1 MKVLVNHTDTTPKEV
16 ETVARHAKRVI
27 KEDETESRPM
37 LTPEAQESYMIN
49 LAVKCAERQLKD
61 GTASSQV
68 ITHYLKLAT
77 KERELETEKLRNENA
92 LLEAKTKSLESA
104 KHIEEL
110 YAEAMAAMKSY
121 RSSAS
126 AEDIF

>member
-1 MKVLVNHTDTTPKEV
+1 M
-16 ETVARHAKRVI
+16 ARHAKRVI
-27 KEDETESRPM
+27 KEDETDSRPM

>member
-1 MKVLVNHTDTTPKEV
+1 M
-16 ETVARHAKRVI
+16 ARHAKRVI
-27 KEDETESRPM
+27 KEDESDTRPM

-49 LAVKCAERQLKD
+49 LAVKCAEQQLKD

-77 KERELETEKLRNENA
+77 QERELEMEKLRKENS
-92 LLEAKTKSLESA
+92 LLEAKAKAYEST

-110 YAEAMAAMKSY
+110 YSEAMAAMKSY
-121 RSSAS
+121 RSDAS